1 LPGAVRLWRKG
12 GAVRCLHR
20 ILRTGGMV
28 GPSHGPGL
36 QSGKKLFEANRGNN
50 SERNHQDQRSQATE

>member
-1 LPGAVRLWRKG
+1 
-12 GAVRCLHR
+12 
-20 ILRTGGMV
+20 MV